1 MDPVRQTAILI
12 LLGVVALT
20 LALVVLVLNR
30 DIESDLLAVLGVV
43 GGLAIVVNSLPTKK
57 D

>member
-1 MDPVRQTAILI
+1 VDPVRQTAILI